1 MATSLE
7 AAQKNYQNAVKQG
20 QGDAADAYWQ
30 QILKLQTQTNPNDP
44 WQSTNPNAP
53 NYLTPLPTIQ
63 NTTTAPTGVSTDYL
77 QQQVTNPSFPAGGQ
91 QVYTPQEEKPG
102 ETLPTG
108 TGDIPSPPSFTPQ
121 QIQAAGLTP
130 EQITA
135 LGIDPATM
143 TAAQGT
149 AQQGIVTPESTVRGQ
164 MELLMDDVDQGNA
177 PWADAAIRKA
187 NAAMQARG
195 LGQSSMA
202 GAAIAQSIIESAL
215 PIAQLDAATYGT
227 INLTNLRNRQ
237 EAMLTNTA
245 AENAARQL
253 NTQNINDVNKFMS
266 SLKNDIL
273 KFNVDQKN
281 AMDKFNV
288 EQDTSVK
295 QFFVQMQDAAEK
307 FNAQNAM
314 LIATSNAEWRRSIN
328 TANTA
333 GINATNM
340 VNTQNLFN
348 ISQQS
353 LANLWQRS
361 RDVFNWANMTA
372 ENEKDRAF
380 QIAQYTTQ
388 HADYMSDLSKAER
401 NDLAS
406 SIGNL
411 MWNVFSDN
419 FFDNEA

>member
-7 AAQKNYQNAVKQG
+7 AAQKNYQTAVKAG

-30 QILKLQTQTNPNDP
+30 QILKLQAQTNPN
-44 WQSTNPNAP
+44 AGFEG
-53 NYLTPLPTIQ
+53 PLPSITHE
-63 NTTTAPTGVSTDYL
+63 NNPAPIGVSTDYL

-164 MELLMDDVDQGNA
+164 MERLMDDVDQGNA

-202 GAAIAQSIIESAL
+202 GAAIAQSII
-215 PIAQLDAATYGT
+215 
-227 INLTNLRNRQ
+227 
-237 EAMLTNTA
+237 
-245 AENAARQL
+245 
-253 NTQNINDVNKFMS
+253 
-266 SLKNDIL
+266 
-273 KFNVDQKN
+273 
-281 AMDKFNV
+281 
-288 EQDTSVK
+288 
-295 QFFVQMQDAAEK
+295 
-307 FNAQNAM
+307 
-314 LIATSNAEWRRSIN
+314 
-328 TANTA
+328 
-333 GINATNM
+333 
-340 VNTQNLFN
+340 
-348 ISQQS
+348 
-353 LANLWQRS
+353 
-361 RDVFNWANMTA
+361 
-372 ENEKDRAF
+372 
-380 QIAQYTTQ
+380 
-388 HADYMSDLSKAER
+388 
-401 NDLAS
+401 
-406 SIGNL
+406 
-411 MWNVFSDN
+411 
-419 FFDNEA
+419 